1 MADNFTIWQRLTK
14 VFGPDST
21 LGQQPPVYKF
31 DKKELLKTTDKQE
44 FEKEKLQ
51 AQQTM
56 YLGQQW
62 GKVENNLYSQAI
74 YYEPT
79 RLASYYDY
87 ESMEYTPEI
96 SAALDIYA
104 EESTTTNEDGYIL
117 QIYSESNRI
126 KGILADLFNNR
137 LDINT
142 NLPMWTRNTCKYG
155 DNFVYLKLDSEK
167 GIMGCQQLPNIEIE
181 RLERGMKI
189 KPSHNTTEDA
199 KSLKFV
205 WKVKDMEMNTWE
217 VAHFR
222 LLGDDRKLPYGT
234 SMLEKARRTWKQLLL
249 SEDAMLV
256 YRTSRA
262 PERRV
267 FKVYVG
273 NMDDKDVEPYIQ
285 RIANKFK
292 RDQVVDSKTGNVDLR
307 MNQMAVDQDYF
318 IPVRDPA
325 QTSPIETL
333 AGAQNLS
340 EIADIE
346 YIQKKLLTALRVP
359 KAFLGFEEVVG
370 DGKNLALQDI
380 RFARTINRIQKSMI
394 QELNKIAI
402 IHLFIL
408 GFEDELT
415 NFTLGLTNPSTQ
427 ADLLKIESWKEKI
440 LLYKDAV
447 SDPGNGIQAVSTTW
461 AKKHILGFSDEEIK
475 LDIQQQR
482 IEKAVGAELQKT
494 PEVII
499 HTGIFDNID
508 RLYGKKPG
516 EVATPPAEGGDMGAP
531 PSGGMS
537 SLGGIGGGPEDMGG
551 GAEAPETPEPPAGGE
566 VTPESRMNDL
576 NLILEDDLISGRDEI
591 DLSKGRTSINEIET
605 KLNELLNS

>member
-1 MADNFTIWQRLTK
+1 
-14 VFGPDST
+14 
-21 LGQQPPVYKF
+21 
-31 DKKELLKTTDKQE
+31 
-44 FEKEKLQ
+44 
-51 AQQTM
+51 
-56 YLGQQW
+56 
-62 GKVENNLYSQAI
+62 
-74 YYEPT
+74 
-79 RLASYYDY
+79 
-87 ESMEYTPEI
+87 
-96 SAALDIYA
+96 
-104 EESTTTNEDGYIL
+104 
-117 QIYSESNRI
+117 
-126 KGILADLFNNR
+126 
-137 LDINT
+137 
-142 NLPMWTRNTCKYG
+142 
-155 DNFVYLKLDSEK
+155 
-167 GIMGCQQLPNIEIE
+167 
-181 RLERGMKI
+181 
-189 KPSHNTTEDA
+189 
-199 KSLKFV
+199 
-205 WKVKDMEMNTWE
+205 
-217 VAHFR
+217 
-222 LLGDDRKLPYGT
+222 
-234 SMLEKARRTWKQLLL
+234 
-249 SEDAMLV
+249 
-256 YRTSRA
+256 
-262 PERRV
+262 
-267 FKVYVG
+267 
-273 NMDDKDVEPYIQ
+273 
-285 RIANKFK
+285 
-292 RDQVVDSKTGNVDLR
+292 
-307 MNQMAVDQDYF
+307 MAVDQDYF

-427 ADLLKIESWKEKI
+427 ADLLKIENWKEKI

-447 SDPGNGIQAVSTTW
+447 ADPGNGIQAVSTTW

-516 EVATPPAEGGDMGAP
+516 ETATPPAEGGEAGAP

-537 SLGGIGGGPEDMGG
+537 SLGGLGGGGEDL
-551 GAEAPETPEPPAGGE
+551 GAPPEAPEAPEAPAGGE

-591 DLSKGRTSINEIET
+591 DLSRGRTSINEIEN

>member
-1 MADNFTIWQRLTK
+1 
-14 VFGPDST
+14 
-21 LGQQPPVYKF
+21 
-31 DKKELLKTTDKQE
+31 
-44 FEKEKLQ
+44 
-51 AQQTM
+51 
-56 YLGQQW
+56 
-62 GKVENNLYSQAI
+62 
-74 YYEPT
+74 
-79 RLASYYDY
+79 
-87 ESMEYTPEI
+87 
-96 SAALDIYA
+96 
-104 EESTTTNEDGYIL
+104 
-117 QIYSESNRI
+117 
-126 KGILADLFNNR
+126 
-137 LDINT
+137 
-142 NLPMWTRNTCKYG
+142 
-155 DNFVYLKLDSEK
+155 
-167 GIMGCQQLPNIEIE
+167 
-181 RLERGMKI
+181 
-189 KPSHNTTEDA
+189 
-199 KSLKFV
+199 
-205 WKVKDMEMNTWE
+205 
-217 VAHFR
+217 
-222 LLGDDRKLPYGT
+222 
-234 SMLEKARRTWKQLLL
+234 
-249 SEDAMLV
+249 
-256 YRTSRA
+256 
-262 PERRV
+262 
-267 FKVYVG
+267 
-273 NMDDKDVEPYIQ
+273 
-285 RIANKFK
+285 
-292 RDQVVDSKTGNVDLR
+292 
-307 MNQMAVDQDYF
+307 MAVDQDYF

-427 ADLLKIESWKEKI
+427 ADLLKIENWKEKI

-537 SLGGIGGGPEDMGG
+537 SLGGMGGGPEDMGG
-551 GAEAPETPEPPAGGE
+551 AEVPEAPEPPAGGE